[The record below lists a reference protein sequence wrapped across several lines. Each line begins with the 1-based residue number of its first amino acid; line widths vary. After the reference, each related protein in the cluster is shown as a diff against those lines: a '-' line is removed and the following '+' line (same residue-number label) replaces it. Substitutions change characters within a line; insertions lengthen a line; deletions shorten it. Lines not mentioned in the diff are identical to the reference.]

1 MEHKSLGPTAR
12 PVVLFVDDDPN
23 ILEGFQDICRREPY
37 EVLTAPSALAAL
49 DYLAKRSVDVII
61 SDECMPRVPGL
72 ELLCRVRHEYPDVC
86 RIMLTGEA
94 SLDAS
99 VRAINEGNL
108 YRFLSKP
115 LKPEEL
121 TRVIRDALR
130 MKNLS
135 DQRARQQAKRVD

>member
-1 MEHKSLGPTAR
+1 MEQNSPNPTER
-12 PVVLFVDDDPN
+12 SVVLFVDDDPN
-23 ILEGFQDICRREPY
+23 ILEGLRDTCRREPY
-37 EVLTAPSALAAL
+37 DVLTATSAVIAL
-49 DYLAKRSVDVII
+49 DYLAKERVDVII
-61 SDECMPRVPGL
+61 SDECMPRVSGS
-72 ELLCRVRHEYPDVC
+72 ELLSRVRREYPGVC

-99 VRAINEGNL
+99 VRAINEGHL

-130 MKNLS
+130 MKSIS
-135 DQRARQQAKRVD
+135 DQRARRQAAAH